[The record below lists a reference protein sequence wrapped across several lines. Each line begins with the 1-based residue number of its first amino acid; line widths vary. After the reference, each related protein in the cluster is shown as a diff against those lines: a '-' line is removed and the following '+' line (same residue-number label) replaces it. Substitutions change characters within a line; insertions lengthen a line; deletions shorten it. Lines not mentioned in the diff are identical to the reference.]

1 MVNRFHF
8 APGHSII
15 REDDP
20 GLTCY
25 YIESGKVEV
34 TKESNGR
41 PIHIAF
47 LGPGATFGEM
57 SVVDDLPRS
66 ASVAT
71 VEESVIS
78 EFHREDLYAAMK
90 DNPEVFGRFLRS
102 IFERLREANRT
113 IAAIH
118 PDMMAQMKLA
128 MLKEPGAKNEAW
140 FLEALTPEAAAA
152 ITQNPCP
159 LRSFPFKIGRKSDD
173 PFLYNHMEIRDD
185 DPAQIARHHVSIER
199 DGNGRVGV
207 IDRGSEH
214 GTVVDGV
221 RIGGSHGNGPV
232 YFEGKGGTLVL
243 GRDDSPFRFRV
254 GCNWT

>member
-1 MVNRFHF
+1 MVKQWRF
-8 APGHSII
+8 APHHLVIK
-15 REDDP
+15 ENDP

-25 YIESGKVEV
+25 FIESGKVEV

-41 PIHIAF
+41 QIHIAF

-66 ASVAT
+66 ANVTT

-118 PDMMAQMKLA
+118 PDMMAQMQLA
-128 MLKEPGAKNEAW
+128 RLKEPGAKNEAW

-152 ITQNPCP
+152 ISQNPSP
-159 LRSFPFKIGRKSDD
+159 IRGFPFKIGRKSDD
-173 PFLYNHMEIRDD
+173 PFLYNHLEIRDE

-199 DGNGRVGV
+199 DGDGRVCV
-207 IDRGSEH
+207 VDRGSEH
-214 GTVVDGV
+214 GAVVDGV
-221 RIGGSHGNGPV
+221 RIGGRQGKGPA
-232 YFEGKGGTLVL
+232 YIEGKGGTLLL
-243 GRDDSPFRFRV
+243 GSDDSPFRFRV
-254 GCNWT
+254 GVTWS

>member
-1 MVNRFHF
+1 MVKQWRF
-8 APGHSII
+8 APNHLVIK
-15 REDDP
+15 ENDP
-20 GLTCY
+20 GVTAY
-25 YIESGKVEV
+25 FIESGKVEV

-41 PIHIAF
+41 QIHIAF
-47 LGPGATFGEM
+47 LGPGSTFGEM

-66 ASVAT
+66 ASVTT
-71 VEESVIS
+71 VEETVIS

-90 DNPEVFGRFLRS
+90 DNPEIFGRFLRT

-128 MLKEPGAKNEAW
+128 QLKEPDAKNQAW

-152 ITQNPCP
+152 IDQNPCP
-159 LRSFPFKIGRKSDD
+159 IRAFPFKIGRKSDD
-173 PFLYNHMEIRDD
+173 PFLYNHLEIRDD

-199 DGNGRVGV
+199 DGDGRVLV
-207 IDRGSEH
+207 MDRGSEH

-221 RIGGSHGNGPV
+221 RIGGRHGKGPA
-232 YFEGKGGTLVL
+232 YFEGKGGTLQL
-243 GRDDSPFRFRV
+243 GTDESPYRFRV
-254 GCNWT
+254 GFTWS